1 MIKDTLLICSVV
13 LCFVLLYRIYVIS
26 QKINSLEEKINV
38 MDTFTQSI
46 FNYISAKEEESIKQ
60 DQENEEKERE
70 RKRKEVQSAELKS
83 NQEQVK
89 EEQVHVE
96 EKQDQVATEITYSNQ
111 LHVESNDTEQEN
123 YNIHQPINQFEDKLT
138 ENFES
143 KEILSEMVSQ
153 LKETLIQ
160 ENKESLQQD
169 LDYVSELK
177 EELNSKK
184 DEDEDEDESKP
195 VDLFN
200 LLNST
205 FNPVEKEKDKDIN
218 KKKEEELMSMK
229 IADLKELAKKK
240 NIRVLDQSK
249 KPKKKEALVMELL
262 NQS

>member
-1 MIKDTLLICSVV
+1 
-13 LCFVLLYRIYVIS
+13 VIS

-60 DQENEEKERE
+60 DQDREE
-70 RKRKEVQSAELKS
+70 RKRKEVQSAELKP

-89 EEQVHVE
+89 QEQVKQEHVKQVLVE
-96 EKQDQVATEITYSNQ
+96 EKQDQVETEVTYSNQ

-184 DEDEDEDESKP
+184 EKDDDEDESKP
-195 VDLFN
+195 ADLFN

-205 FNPVEKEKDKDIN
+205 FNAVEKDKN

-229 IADLKELAKKK
+229 ISDLKELAKKK